1 MARKPALTPFGSG
14 GRDRP
19 LRVRAQDLEDLTVVA
34 AYLQDAIVPVSEMS
48 FQAQENRFVMVAGRF
63 RWEVAPDGTV
73 AEGQDT
79 PFERVHTGIRFEGVR
94 KVRTRGID
102 RRAPGT
108 MLNLL
113 SLAYEDGVVDLV
125 FAGEATIRL
134 DVEGLSCHVE
144 DLGTPWPTVFRPSH
158 DDGDD
163 KHGAGQVD

>member
-1 MARKPALTPFGSG
+1 MARTPALTPFGQP

-19 LRVRAQDLEDLTVVA
+19 LRVRAQDLEDLTVIA
-34 AYLQDAIVPVSEMS
+34 AYLQDAIIPVSEMS
-48 FQAQENRFVMVAGRF
+48 FLAEESRFVLVAGRF
-63 RWEVAPDGTV
+63 RWEIAPDGTP

-94 KVRTRGID
+94 KVRTKGID
-102 RRAPGT
+102 RGDPSQ

-113 SLAYEDGVVDLV
+113 SLAYEDGIVDLV

-134 DVEGLSCHVE
+134 DVDSLSCHVE

-163 KHGAGQVD
+163 KDGAPKGD

>member
-1 MARKPALTPFGSG
+1 MARTPAIRPFGDQ

-19 LRVRAQDLEDLTVVA
+19 LRVRAEDLEDLTVVA

-48 FQAQENRFVMVAGRF
+48 FLADENRFVLVAGRF
-63 RWEVAPDGTV
+63 RWEIAPDGTV

-102 RRAPGT
+102 RRDPGQ

-113 SLAYEDGVVDLV
+113 SLAYGEGVVDLV
-125 FAGEATIRL
+125 FAGESTIRL
-134 DVEGLSCHVE
+134 DVDSLSCHVE

-158 DDGDD
+158 DEGEHSDG
-163 KHGAGQVD
+163 AA